1 MRLAFGALF
10 SAFLAAWGAEAQP
23 LTFLSQAARQQSVE
37 FDVFLPL
44 RNVDQL
50 DELIRAQH
58 TKGSASYHEWLTP
71 AEFRARFGPNPHAVE
86 RISARLRAAG
96 LTVTGTHSHG
106 IHVRGSVDEVQSAL
120 GVILWNAKTRH
131 GHARLAARRPLV
143 LPRDF
148 VEAGAHIAAF
158 SPAV

>member
-10 SAFLAAWGAEAQP
+10 SAFLAAWGAEAAQP

-44 RNVDQL
+44 QNVDQL
-50 DELIRAQH
+50 DELIHAQH
-58 TKGSASYHEWLTP
+58 TKGSPSYHQWLTP

-96 LTVTGTHSHG
+96 LTVTVPRLGIPQNHPERRLHLVDGAAHMDAVRMPRRGT
-106 IHVRGSVDEVQSAL
+106 VTRGLQR
-120 GVILWNAKTRH
+120 G
-131 GHARLAARRPLV
+131 GRLRCP
-143 LPRDF
+143 
-148 VEAGAHIAAF
+148 GT
-158 SPAV
+158 

>member
-106 IHVRGSVDEVQSAL
+106 IRVRGSVDEVQSAL

-131 GHARLAARRPLV
+131 GNARLAARGPLA